1 VSRIDYT
8 VDGSAPNAGSRVAPA
23 AISVTSSLTL
33 RAVAIDP
40 AGNESATRSFAYVI
54 EAAAASTGGAST
66 VPQPATV
73 VTIPAP
79 PSGGT
84 DAGSSRPKLALTS
97 LRTAARMTQR
107 TARRRGLRLTI
118 GLPAGAGIIRI
129 QVYRRTPK
137 SLTLLSDGYRAP
149 GVAGVYRVSQSH
161 PQLRHRLTRGSYEVR
176 VTPGYAK
183 NDLGIPGK
191 AAFRIV

>member
-54 EAAAASTGGAST
+54 EAAAASTGGGAST
-66 VPQPATV
+66 VPQSATV

-97 LRTAARMTQR
+97 LRPP
-107 TARRRGLRLTI
+107 RG
-118 GLPAGAGIIRI
+118 
-129 QVYRRTPK
+129 
-137 SLTLLSDGYRAP
+137 
-149 GVAGVYRVSQSH
+149 
-161 PQLRHRLTRGSYEVR
+161 
-176 VTPGYAK
+176 
-183 NDLGIPGK
+183 
-191 AAFRIV
+191 